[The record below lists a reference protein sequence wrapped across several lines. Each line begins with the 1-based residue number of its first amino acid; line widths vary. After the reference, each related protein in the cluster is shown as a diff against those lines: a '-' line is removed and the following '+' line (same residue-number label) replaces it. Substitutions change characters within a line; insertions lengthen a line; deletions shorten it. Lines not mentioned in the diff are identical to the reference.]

1 LNKIIIILGFSKK
14 QENFQRNFE
23 IIFASAPYYK
33 NLDEKTL
40 ASADYFTKGNNFIT
54 LKVNSGLVDIWFA
67 GVFPLMYKPW
77 QDSFY
82 KDADALIAFG
92 YPKNN
97 VVKYVQQM
105 KRVYCP
111 NAIGLFPD
119 KLTMPIWNNL
129 TKNYSDDEFKEMNL
143 FILRKQ
149 FADFFGYLLRATQDH
164 KYFSYILK
172 SEQEISKVEEV
183 ASKVTKAS
191 AKAASTAA
199 SMALSGLTKLGKKI
213 GNAASNK
220 VLKKDVF
227 DMQTRVAGE
236 HPAKY
241 DTKTKLK
248 MSFLEYNKM
257 CEKRNAYRKAMGT
270 KVFDP
275 GLENAWLNDL

>member
-1 LNKIIIILGFSKK
+1 MNKKIIILGFSEK

-23 IIFASAPYYK
+23 IIFSSAPYYK

-40 ASADYFTKGNNFIT
+40 ATADYFTKENSFIT

-67 GVFPLMYKPW
+67 GVYAFKHKPW
-77 QDSFY
+77 QDRFY
-82 KDADALIAFG
+82 QDADVLIAFG

-111 NAIGLFPD
+111 DAIGLFPD
-119 KLTMPIWNNL
+119 KPTMPIWRNL
-129 TKNYSDDEFKEMNL
+129 TKNYSDDEFNEMNL
-143 FILRKQ
+143 FVLRKQ

-191 AKAASTAA
+191 TKAASAAA

-227 DMQTRVAGE
+227 DMRPKRVE
-236 HPAKY
+236 VHPAKY

-257 CEKRNAYRKAMGT
+257 CEKRNIYRKAMGT